1 MENTLGKRI
10 AALRRQ
16 KELTQD
22 NLAQILD
29 VSSQAVS
36 KWENDQTCPDISL
49 LPQLAKTLGVS
60 VDELLSGKSEHLPVV
75 QMLPK
80 EKQKDINDMMLRIIV
95 DSAVGDKV
103 RLNFPLALVQVALD
117 MGMELPNI
125 SGSSV
130 MKSIDLKQIMELV
143 QRGAM
148 GNLVDVESADGD
160 TVHILVE

>member
-60 VDELLSGKSEHLPVV
+60 VDELLSGKSEQPPVV

-95 DSAVGDKV
+95 DSAAGDKV
-103 RLNFPLALVQVALD
+103 RVNFPLALAQAAID

-160 TVHILVE
+160 IVHILVE

>member
-60 VDELLSGKSEHLPVV
+60 VDELLSGKSEQPPVV

-95 DSAVGDKV
+95 DSAAGDKV
-103 RLNFPLALVQVALD
+103 RVNFPLALAQAAID

-148 GNLVDVESADGD
+148 GNLVDVESADGLSLI
-160 TVHILVE
+160 HI

>member
-49 LPQLAKTLGVS
+49 LPQLAKMLGVS
-60 VDELLSGKSEHLPVV
+60 VDELLSGKSEQPPVV

-95 DSAVGDKV
+95 DSAAGDKV
-103 RLNFPLALVQVALD
+103 RVNFPLALAQAAID

>member
-36 KWENDQTCPDISL
+36 KWENDQTYPDISL

-60 VDELLSGKSEHLPVV
+60 VDELLSGKSEQPPVV

-95 DSAVGDKV
+95 DSAAGDKV
-103 RLNFPLALVQVALD
+103 RVNFPLALAQAAID

>member
-60 VDELLSGKSEHLPVV
+60 VDELLSGKSEQSPIV

-95 DSAVGDKV
+95 DSAAGDKV
-103 RLNFPLALVQVALD
+103 RVNFPLALAQAAID

>member
-60 VDELLSGKSEHLPVV
+60 VDELLSGKSEQPPVV

-80 EKQKDINDMMLRIIV
+80 EKQNDINDMMLRIIV
-95 DSAVGDKV
+95 DSAAGDKV
-103 RLNFPLALVQVALD
+103 RVNFPLALAQAAID

>member
-49 LPQLAKTLGVS
+49 LPQLAKTL
-60 VDELLSGKSEHLPVV
+60 LLSGKSEQPPVV

-95 DSAVGDKV
+95 DSAAGDKV
-103 RLNFPLALVQVALD
+103 RVNFPLALAQAAID

>member
-60 VDELLSGKSEHLPVV
+60 VDELLSGKSEQPPVV

-95 DSAVGDKV
+95 DSAAGDKV
-103 RLNFPLALVQVALD
+103 RVNFPLALAQAAID